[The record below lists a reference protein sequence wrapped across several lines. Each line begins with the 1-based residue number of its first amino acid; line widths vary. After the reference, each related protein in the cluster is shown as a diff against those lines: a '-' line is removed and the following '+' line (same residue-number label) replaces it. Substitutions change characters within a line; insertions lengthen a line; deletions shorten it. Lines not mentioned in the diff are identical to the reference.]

1 MIKTFAHRAHHKI
14 SGGFQKRP
22 ILDSNPEL
30 ATQEM
35 TLYNGLAL
43 MINDLNQEELSRK
56 WALDYSS

>member
-1 MIKTFAHRAHHKI
+1 MIKTFAHRAH
-14 SGGFQKRP
+14 P